1 MYLRF
6 APGPS
11 ARPALAGSDNVPTV
25 PAVTSFERFRPSE
38 ATDIENNFRF
48 NPSPRPQPQPQFQQ
62 PQPGQP
68 PVFAEDPRSSGI
80 VPRFP
85 LEQSQQFPNSQR
97 QFPIPSQTSQ
107 RTPTFTI
114 PPAISI
120 EPISG
125 TGVISRPGQASL
137 VAAESETTGSAFRG
151 RQRVRVRP
159 DLVSQASSYLPFAHD
174 LTFRIL
180 AITTILK
187 EDNFFLILVLNAD
200 KMHIPG

>member
-80 VPRFP
+80 APRFP

-187 EDNFFLILVLNAD
+187 EDNCS
-200 KMHIPG
+200 